1 MKFQKLKTAI
11 LAVWLLSAVV
21 FLISCLAGNE
31 NPSAQTKNKQ
41 VKEIEGYKNWTKV
54 NSTPQLMPDIV
65 AMSCV
70 GFRSPNGKS
79 VDSKTNPHL
88 KKYITVYVNEIG
100 RKAMLEQQ
108 KPQFPEGSVIVKEK
122 LPDEAGQTPELLTVM
137 IKQKKGFNPE
147 SGDWEYMVV
156 NGDGTQAEERG
167 NLENCQACHFNKQ
180 ETDYIF
186 RTYLSK
192 AGYKKLK

>member
-1 MKFQKLKTAI
+1 MKKPKIKIAI
-11 LAVWLLSAVV
+11 LAVWLLVALV
-21 FLISCLAGNE
+21 FIINCSTKNE
-31 NPSAQTKNKQ
+31 TSLAQTKNKQ
-41 VKEIEGYKNWTKV
+41 VKEIEGYRNWTKV
-54 NSTPQLMPDIV
+54 NSVPQLMPDVV

-70 GFRSPNGKS
+70 GFRSPSGEW

-88 KKYITVYVNEIG
+88 KKYIIVYVNDIG

-108 KPQFPEGSVIVKEK
+108 KPKFPEGSVIVKEK
-122 LPDEAGQTPELLTVM
+122 LPDEQSQTPELLTVM

-156 NGDGTQAEERG
+156 NGDGTEAEERG
-167 NLENCQACHFNKQ
+167 ILANCQACHFNEPQ
-180 ETDYIF
+180 TDYIF

-192 AGYKKLK
+192 AQYKKLK